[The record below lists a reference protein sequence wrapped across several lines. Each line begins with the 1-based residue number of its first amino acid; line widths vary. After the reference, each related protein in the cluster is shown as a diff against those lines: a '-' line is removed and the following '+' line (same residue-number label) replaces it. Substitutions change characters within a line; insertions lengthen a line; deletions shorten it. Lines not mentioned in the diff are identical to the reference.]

1 MMEIDKIRAALAD
14 LNLAAVAAATGIHKN
29 ALYAFRSGRTTL
41 RYDSMVKLVKYL
53 QSREKLIN
61 G

>member
-29 ALYAFRSGRTTL
+29 GLYAFRHGRTTL

-53 QSREKLIN
+53 QARESILN

>member
-1 MMEIDKIRAALAD
+1 MLDADKIRAALAY
-14 LNLAAVAAATGIHKN
+14 LNLSAVAAATGIHKN
-29 ALYAFRSGRTTL
+29 GLYAFRHGRTTL

-53 QSREKLIN
+53 QARENILN

>member
-1 MMEIDKIRAALAD
+1 MLDADKIRAALAD
-14 LNLAAVAAATGIHKN
+14 LNLAAVAEATGIHKN
-29 ALYAFRSGRTTL
+29 GLYAFRSGKTTL

-53 QSREKLIN
+53 QQRESILN

>member
-1 MMEIDKIRAALAD
+1 MMELDKIRAALAD
-14 LNLAAVAAATGIHKN
+14 LNLTAVAAATGIHKN
-29 ALYAFRSGRTTL
+29 GLYAFKHGRTTL

-53 QSREKLIN
+53 QARENILN

>member
-1 MMEIDKIRAALAD
+1 MLDADKIRAALAD

-29 ALYAFRSGRTTL
+29 GLYAFRHGRTTL

-53 QSREKLIN
+53 QQRESILN

>member
-1 MMEIDKIRAALAD
+1 MFDADKIRAALAD

-29 ALYAFRSGRTTL
+29 GLYAFRSGKTTL
-41 RYDSMVKLVKYL
+41 RYDSMVKLVNYL
-53 QSREKLIN
+53 QARENILN